1 LLDVVAASGFSDD
14 SRVRAEVGDIAEP
27 DPRIEKIVG
36 SWPGR
41 WDTTRAAQLGLTGE
55 KSFADVIRSYIED
68 EHIQPV

>member
-1 LLDVVAASGFSDD
+1 VVK
-14 SRVRAEVGDIAEP
+14 RIEWQP

-41 WDTTRAAQLGLTGE
+41 WDTTRAEQLGLTGE

-68 EHIQPV
+68 EHIRPV